1 MTYRII
7 LACTCALFLAACGTK
22 RVYEKETVIHEP
34 ARSDTT
40 IVVPEPARSD
50 TTIVVPEPP
59 KSDTTVIV
67 PR

>member
-22 RVYEKETVIHEP
+22 TVYEKETVIQEP
-34 ARSDTT
+34 AKS
-40 IVVPEPARSD
+40 E

-59 KSDTTVIV
+59 RSDTTVIV

>member
-22 RVYEKETVIHEP
+22 TVYEKETVIQ
-34 ARSDTT
+34 
-40 IVVPEPARSD
+40 EPARSD

-59 KSDTTVIV
+59 RSDTTVIV